1 MKSFLL
7 SDNRDTYIGM
17 KLVGID
23 GVYLQKGDDV
33 LESYRT
39 ALISGYGIIFIT
51 EKIYHQ
57 IKEEVMKTKTTKKI
71 PLITVIPDRH
81 GYANDKEKI
90 TSYIKES
97 IGI

>member
-7 SDNRDTYIGM
+7 SDNRDTYLGM
-17 KLVGID
+17 KLAGVDGI
-23 GVYLQKGDDV
+23 YIQKGDDINQI
-33 LESYRT
+33 YKK
-39 ALISGYGIIFIT
+39 ALTGGYGIILIT
-51 EKIYHQ
+51 EKVYQ
-57 IKEEVMKTKTTKKI
+57 TIKEEVIQTKTTTKL

-81 GYANDKEKI
+81 GYANNKEKI

>member
-7 SDNRDTYIGM
+7 SDNRDTYIGL

-23 GVYLQKGDDV
+23 GVYLQKGDDILKV
-33 LESYRT
+33 YKN
-39 ALISGYGIIFIT
+39 AISEEYGIIFLT
-51 EKIYHQ
+51 EKIYHE
-57 IKEEVMKTKTTKKI
+57 IKEEVIKTKTTRKI

-97 IGI
+97 IGL

>member
-7 SDNRDTYIGM
+7 SDNRDTFLGM
-17 KLVGID
+17 KLAGVD
-23 GVYLQKGDDV
+23 GVYLEKGDDV
-33 LESYRT
+33 TQAYKD
-39 ALISGYGIIFIT
+39 ALAGGYGIIFIT
-51 EKIYHQ
+51 EKVYHT
-57 IKEEVMKTKTTKKI
+57 IKAEVIETKTTTKI